1 MTTTGQRPLDGQARR
16 ITPAGL
22 VRRFFR
28 ARGGATAIEFVILAL
43 PFSALIFAILES
55 CVSFAAQQL
64 ISNATDDIARQ
75 IRTGQVK
82 AADITET
89 KIRTMVCD
97 RISLV
102 VGDDCPGLEI
112 DLREYTSF
120 EDAAKASF
128 KIESGEIKLTKNGA
142 SDGDFKIE
150 PGKSLTKNMLRVFY
164 RWPVMTDY
172 LRKSMA
178 NLKDDK
184 TLLYATTTWQ
194 NEPFDD

>member
-1 MTTTGQRPLDGQARR
+1 MTTTGRKPLDGQAQR

-128 KIESGEIKLTKNGA
+128 KIE
-142 SDGDFKIE
+142 

>member
-1 MTTTGQRPLDGQARR
+1 M
-16 ITPAGL
+16 
-22 VRRFFR
+22 
-28 ARGGATAIEFVILAL
+28 
-43 PFSALIFAILES
+43 
-55 CVSFAAQQL
+55 
-64 ISNATDDIARQ
+64 
-75 IRTGQVK
+75 
-82 AADITET
+82 
-89 KIRTMVCD
+89 
-97 RISLV
+97 
-102 VGDDCPGLEI
+102 
-112 DLREYTSF
+112 REYTSF